1 MGANL
6 HFSERRTSINT
17 WLARI
22 GLTVALICVLAMIF
36 SGFGYQLGLWH
47 FRTGFLIIRW
57 AFFGALGAAAISLLG
72 LVNPKAWNAGTV
84 ATGVLGIAIGLGAA
98 YVPWSWKQTLD
109 SLPYIHDISTDT
121 QDPPEF
127 VATRALR
134 KEGENPA
141 DYAGP
146 EVARQ
151 QQEAYPDIV
160 PMVTDVPRSEVFE
173 KSVAVIR
180 RMGLEL
186 VQADATSGRIEA
198 TATSFFYGFKDDLVV
213 RIAETPEGTRVDVRS
228 KSRVGRSDLGQN
240 AKRIRRFMSE
250 LDAAL
255 AG

>member
-1 MGANL
+1 MSLNL
-6 HFSERRTSINT
+6 RFSERRTSLNT

-22 GLTVALICVLAMIF
+22 GVTIAVLCLLAMIF

-47 FRTGFLIIRW
+47 FRTGFTIIRW
-57 AFFGALGAAAISLLG
+57 SFYGALGAVVISLLG
-72 LVNPKAWNAGTV
+72 LVNPRAWNGHTV
-84 ATGVLGIAIGLGAA
+84 LMAVLGIGIGLGTA

-109 SLPYIHDISTDT
+109 AHPYIHDITTDVVN
-121 QDPPEF
+121 PPEF

-146 EVARQ
+146 EVAQQ
-151 QQEAYPDIV
+151 QQEAYPDLM
-160 PMVTDVPRSEVFE
+160 PMVTDVPPAEVFE
-173 KSVAVIR
+173 KAQAAIGK
-180 RMGLEL
+180 MGLEL
-186 VQADATSGRIEA
+186 VDADPQSGRIEA
-198 TATSFFYGFKDDLVV
+198 TDTSFFYGFKDDMVV
-213 RIAETPEGTRVDVRS
+213 RIVPAPEGTRVDVRS

-240 AKRIRRFMSE
+240 AKRIRKFFEE